1 MTLQDS
7 ETGCVPSNRDK
18 LVANHQ
24 GTIQTHPPFL
34 AKEQGEA
41 RIGVNLRWFLAN
53 SVYRKALREGYDKD
67 RIVFISLHADSRH
80 PSLQG
85 LMVYVPGASYRE
97 RTYGSTSK
105 TYSRYEEVREKPRVH
120 FSRSERVRSE
130 AVSRK
135 FADRIVES
143 FEQHD
148 LPVQPFQPVRDKV
161 IRGKSRWVPA
171 VIRGN
176 EIPTKVLV
184 EMLNLSNPKDA
195 SLMASA
201 VARERLADALLE
213 SLYSHFGEPAHRIA
227 AQGASADAT
236 D

>member
-1 MTLQDS
+1 MTLEDV
-7 ETGCVPSNRDK
+7 ETGCEPSNKDR

-34 AKEQGEA
+34 AKREGEA
-41 RIGVNLRWFLAN
+41 RVGVNLRWFLAN
-53 SVYRKALREGYDKD
+53 SIYRKALAEGYDKD
-67 RIVFISLHADSRH
+67 RIVFLSLHADSRH
-80 PSLQG
+80 PSLRG

-105 TYSRYEEVREKPRVH
+105 TYTRYEEVREKPQIH
-120 FSRSERVRSE
+120 FSRDARVRSE
-130 AVSRK
+130 AISRK
-135 FADRIVES
+135 LADRIVES
-143 FEQHD
+143 FELHD

-176 EIPTKVLV
+176 EIPTKVLI
-184 EMLNLSNPKDA
+184 EMLNLGNPEDA
-195 SLMASA
+195 ALMASA
-201 VARERLADALLE
+201 VARERLATAILE
-213 SLYSHFGEPAHRIA
+213 SLYSQFGEPADRIA